1 MGWVRGILMMR
12 GSSLGWIVGAFSRDQ
27 YGTLREPA
35 LRMTIRGR
43 ILIGFL
49 IMSVIT
55 AAVGAYA
62 TMGVRNAGL
71 LVDKTFD
78 ESLMSINYARAAAT
92 DFAAMRA
99 AFARRWIAIDPGM
112 RAALDH
118 DIEKLNKSL
127 SQDIAIAAERSQSFR
142 AREAAQNVEK
152 AVEEWNSAC
161 ERLLGS
167 VKTDV
172 NWAALDRHA
181 AKVDDQID
189 LLVNY
194 TAGDGF
200 LYRQSARAAVAR
212 DVQLNIAS
220 IVLALLLSAL
230 VAGAL
235 ARRIVG
241 RVAVASRIA
250 EQIAAGKLDIVVPK
264 GGADELGGLLAA
276 MGAMRDNIKSM
287 MEREVAQ
294 RRSAQARLADALESS
309 QEGVVVVDANDSI
322 ALANAQAVDLLG
334 ISSNMLKPGTP
345 LAQLQPALEHAVA
358 SGQVLMRR
366 DGEPQATSEA
376 LMLDGRWLRV
386 SRSPTSDQGF
396 IVLCSDV
403 SHMKAQERSLL
414 ERKMQ
419 LEQVNVQ
426 LDLALNNM
434 AHGLCMFDS
443 ERRLII
449 CNDRYAKMYGL
460 PAELAKPG
468 TPLYAIMQ
476 YLIEKKTFAESGEE
490 TFAAINTRP
499 KDGYSQLV
507 KSFTDGRLVSISS
520 QGTADGGWVAI
531 HEDIT
536 ERQKAEAHIAHLAR
550 HDQLTDLPNRAFLRE
565 ELEKRLRRLRHGEK
579 FAVLWLDLDR
589 FKSVNDSLGHP
600 IGDKLLNAVA
610 TTLTNCVNGDDF
622 VARLGGDEF
631 AIVQANV
638 GRPEESGVLASRII
652 ERLGT
657 PYEIE
662 GQQLNIGV
670 SVGLAIAP
678 TDGKNADQLLKNADL
693 AMYRAKADGRGSY
706 CFFESEM
713 DARIQA
719 RRALELELR
728 SALAAGQ
735 LQLYYQPLVSAKTGE
750 VRCFEALLRWFHPRL
765 GAIPP
770 GEFIPLAE
778 ESGLIGPLGQWVL
791 RTACAEAAKWP
802 SRFRVAVNLSPI
814 QFKNLNLV
822 KSILGALAASGLPAS
837 RLELEITESV
847 LLEADSRT
855 LAILHELH
863 SLGIR
868 IVMDDFGTGFSS
880 LNYLRSFPFDKI
892 KIDQT
897 FVRDM
902 SKGRD
907 SVAIIKAIIDLG
919 RALHIEVVAE
929 GVETEQQ
936 LSLLLAEGC
945 TEMQGHYFSKPA
957 PIENFEKVL
966 TERNGRIELA
976 A

>member
-1 MGWVRGILMMR
+1 
-12 GSSLGWIVGAFSRDQ
+12 
-27 YGTLREPA
+27 
-35 LRMTIRGR
+35 MTIRGR
-43 ILIGFL
+43 ILIAFL
-49 IMSVIT
+49 VMSVIT

-99 AFARRWIAIDPGM
+99 AFARRWIATDPGM
-112 RAALDH
+112 RATLDH

-127 SQDIAIAAERSQSFR
+127 SQDIAIAAERSQSVR
-142 AREAAQNVEK
+142 AREAAENVEK
-152 AVEEWNSAC
+152 AVEEWNGMC

-167 VKTDV
+167 VKADV
-172 NWAALDRHA
+172 NWATLDRYA

-241 RVAVASRIA
+241 RVAVASKIA

-276 MGAMRDNIKSM
+276 MGAMRDNIKAM

-322 ALANAQAVDLLG
+322 ALANAQALDLLG
-334 ISSNMLKPGTP
+334 ISSNLLKPGTP
-345 LAQLQPALEHAVA
+345 LSQLQPALEHAVA

-396 IVLCSDV
+396 IVLCSDI
-403 SHMKAQERSLL
+403 SRMKAQERSLL
-414 ERKMQ
+414 ERKVQ

-434 AHGLCMFDS
+434 AHGLCMFDP
-443 ERRLII
+443 ERQLII
-449 CNDRYAKMYGL
+449 CNDQYAKMYGL
-460 PAELAKPG
+460 PSELTKPG
-468 TPLYAIMQ
+468 TPLYVIMQ
-476 YLIEKKTFAESGEE
+476 YLIDKKTFAESAEE
-490 TFAAINTRP
+490 TYTALNTRP
-499 KDGYSQLV
+499 KGGYAQLV
-507 KSFTDGRLVSISS
+507 KTFTDGRLVSISY

-550 HDQLTDLPNRAFLRE
+550 HDQLTDLPNRVFLRE
-565 ELEKRLRRLRHGEK
+565 ELDKRLRRLRHGEK

-610 TTLTNCVNGDDF
+610 NTLTNCVDGDDF

-631 AIVQANV
+631 AIIHADV

-652 ERLGT
+652 ERLDT

-662 GQQLNIGV
+662 GQQLNIGA
-670 SVGLAIAP
+670 SIGLAIAP

-706 CFFESEM
+706 CFFEAEM

-719 RRALELELR
+719 RRALEIELR
-728 SALAAGQ
+728 GALAAGQ
-735 LQLYYQPLVSAKTGE
+735 LQLYYEPLVNAKTGE

-770 GEFIPLAE
+770 GEFVPLAE

-791 RTACAEAAKWP
+791 RSACAEAAKWP
-802 SRFRVAVNLSPI
+802 ARFRVAVNLSPI

-929 GVETEQQ
+929 GVETEEQ
-936 LSLLLAEGC
+936 LSILLAEGC
-945 TEMQGHYFSKPA
+945 TEMQGYYFSKPA
-957 PIENFEKVL
+957 PIENFEKIL

>member
-12 GSSLGWIVGAFSRDQ
+12 GSTFGWIIGAFSRDQ
-27 YGTLREPA
+27 HGTLREPA

-43 ILIGFL
+43 ILIAFL

-99 AFARRWIAIDPGM
+99 AFARRWIATDPGM

-127 SQDIAIAAERSQSFR
+127 SQDIVIAAERSQSVR
-142 AREAAQNVEK
+142 AKEAAQNVEK
-152 AVEEWNSAC
+152 AVEEWNGAC

-167 VKTDV
+167 VKADV
-172 NWAALDRHA
+172 NWATLDRYA
-181 AKVDDQID
+181 VKVDDQID

-212 DVQLNIAS
+212 DVQLNIGS

-250 EQIAAGKLDIVVPK
+250 EQIAAGKLDIAVPK

-276 MGAMRDNIKSM
+276 MGAMRDNIRSM

-334 ISSNMLKPGTP
+334 ISSNLLKPGTP
-345 LAQLQPALEHAVA
+345 LSQLQPALEHAVA

-396 IVLCSDV
+396 IVLCSDI

-460 PAELAKPG
+460 PAELTKPG

-490 TFAAINTRP
+490 TFAAINARP

-550 HDQLTDLPNRAFLRE
+550 HDQLTDLPNRVFLRE
-565 ELEKRLRRLRHGEK
+565 ELEKRLRRLRHGDK

-610 TTLTNCVNGDDF
+610 TTLTNCVDGDDF

-638 GRPEESGVLASRII
+638 GRPEESGVLANRII

-662 GQQLNIGV
+662 GQQLNIGA
-670 SVGLAIAP
+670 SIGLAIAP

-706 CFFESEM
+706 CFFEAEM

-770 GEFIPLAE
+770 SEFIPLAE

-822 KSILGALAASGLPAS
+822 KSILGSLAASGLPAS

-902 SKGRD
+902 SRGRD

-929 GVETEQQ
+929 GVETEQE

>member
-1 MGWVRGILMMR
+1 MGWVRGIFIMR
-12 GSSLGWIVGAFSRDQ
+12 DSSVDWIVGLFSRDQ
-27 YGTLREPA
+27 HGTLREPA

-43 ILIGFL
+43 ILIAFL
-49 IMSVIT
+49 VMSIIT

-78 ESLMSINYARAAAT
+78 ESLMSINYARAAAA

-99 AFARRWIAIDPGM
+99 AFARRWIATDPGM

-118 DIEKLNKSL
+118 DIENLNKSL
-127 SQDIAIAAERSQSFR
+127 SQDITIAAERSQSAR
-142 AREAAQNVEK
+142 AREAAENVRK
-152 AVEEWNSAC
+152 AVEEWNSVC

-167 VKTDV
+167 VKAEV
-172 NWAALDRHA
+172 NWATLDRYA
-181 AKVDDQID
+181 AKVDDHID

-212 DVQLNIAS
+212 DVQLNIVS

-241 RVAVASRIA
+241 RVAVASRVA
-250 EQIAAGKLDIVVPK
+250 EHVAAGKLDIVVPK

-276 MGAMRDNIKSM
+276 MGSMRDNIKAM

-334 ISSNMLKPGTP
+334 ISSNLLKPGTP
-345 LAQLQPALEHAVA
+345 LSQLQPALEHAVA

-366 DGEPQATSEA
+366 DDEPQATSEA

-396 IVLCSDV
+396 IVLCSDI
-403 SHMKAQERSLL
+403 SRMKAQERSLL

-434 AHGLCMFDS
+434 AHGLCMFDP

-460 PAELAKPG
+460 SAELTKPG

-476 YLIEKKTFAESGEE
+476 YLVEKKTFAESGEE
-490 TFAAINTRP
+490 TFAAINARP
-499 KDGYSQLV
+499 RDGFSQLI
-507 KSFTDGRLVSISS
+507 KSFTDGRLVAISY

-550 HDQLTDLPNRAFLRE
+550 HDQLTDLPNRVFLRE
-565 ELEKRLRRLRHGEK
+565 ELEKRLRRLRHGDK

-600 IGDKLLNAVA
+600 IGDKLLTAVA
-610 TTLTNCVNGDDF
+610 STLTSCVDGDDF

-631 AIVQANV
+631 AIIQADV

-652 ERLGT
+652 ERLGA

-670 SVGLAIAP
+670 SIGLAIAP
-678 TDGKNADQLLKNADL
+678 IDGKNADQLLKNADL

-706 CFFESEM
+706 CFFEAEM

-719 RRALELELR
+719 PCARDRVAERVGGRPATTLLRAVGQRQNRRGAVLRGAAALVSSAARRDPAQRVYPACRRVRPHRAARPMGPAFGVRRGGQVARALPRRRQSVADPVQEPEFGQGYSWRARRVRTAGVSPRVGDHRIRAAR
-728 SALAAGQ
+728 SRLQDAGDPARAALA
-735 LQLYYQPLVSAKTGE
+735 
-750 VRCFEALLRWFHPRL
+750 RHPHRH
-765 GAIPP
+765 G
-770 GEFIPLAE
+770 
-778 ESGLIGPLGQWVL
+778 
-791 RTACAEAAKWP
+791 
-802 SRFRVAVNLSPI
+802 
-814 QFKNLNLV
+814 
-822 KSILGALAASGLPAS
+822 
-837 RLELEITESV
+837 
-847 LLEADSRT
+847 
-855 LAILHELH
+855 
-863 SLGIR
+863 
-868 IVMDDFGTGFSS
+868 
-880 LNYLRSFPFDKI
+880 
-892 KIDQT
+892 
-897 FVRDM
+897 
-902 SKGRD
+902 
-907 SVAIIKAIIDLG
+907 
-919 RALHIEVVAE
+919 
-929 GVETEQQ
+929 
-936 LSLLLAEGC
+936 
-945 TEMQGHYFSKPA
+945 
-957 PIENFEKVL
+957 
-966 TERNGRIELA
+966 
-976 A
+976 

>member
-1 MGWVRGILMMR
+1 
-12 GSSLGWIVGAFSRDQ
+12 
-27 YGTLREPA
+27 
-35 LRMTIRGR
+35 
-43 ILIGFL
+43 
-49 IMSVIT
+49 
-55 AAVGAYA
+55 
-62 TMGVRNAGL
+62 
-71 LVDKTFD
+71 
-78 ESLMSINYARAAAT
+78 
-92 DFAAMRA
+92 
-99 AFARRWIAIDPGM
+99 
-112 RAALDH
+112 
-118 DIEKLNKSL
+118 
-127 SQDIAIAAERSQSFR
+127 
-142 AREAAQNVEK
+142 
-152 AVEEWNSAC
+152 
-161 ERLLGS
+161 
-167 VKTDV
+167 
-172 NWAALDRHA
+172 
-181 AKVDDQID
+181 
-189 LLVNY
+189 
-194 TAGDGF
+194 
-200 LYRQSARAAVAR
+200 
-212 DVQLNIAS
+212 
-220 IVLALLLSAL
+220 
-230 VAGAL
+230 
-235 ARRIVG
+235 
-241 RVAVASRIA
+241 
-250 EQIAAGKLDIVVPK
+250 
-264 GGADELGGLLAA
+264 
-276 MGAMRDNIKSM
+276 
-287 MEREVAQ
+287 
-294 RRSAQARLADALESS
+294 
-309 QEGVVVVDANDSI
+309 
-322 ALANAQAVDLLG
+322 
-334 ISSNMLKPGTP
+334 MLKPGTP
-345 LAQLQPALEHAVA
+345 LSQLQPALENAVA

-396 IVLCSDV
+396 IVLCSDI

-414 ERKMQ
+414 ERKVQ

-434 AHGLCMFDS
+434 AHGLCMFDP
-443 ERRLII
+443 ERRLIV

-460 PAELAKPG
+460 PAELTKPG
-468 TPLYAIMQ
+468 TPLYAILQ
-476 YLIEKKTFAESGEE
+476 YLVEKKTFAESAEE
-490 TFAAINTRP
+490 TFGAINARP

-507 KSFTDGRLVSISS
+507 KSFTDGRLVSISY

-536 ERQKAEAHIAHLAR
+536 ERQKAEAYIAHLAR
-550 HDQLTDLPNRAFLRE
+550 HDHLTDLPNRVFLRE

-600 IGDKLLNAVA
+600 IGDKLLSAVA
-610 TTLTNCVNGDDF
+610 STLANCIDGDDF

-631 AIVQANV
+631 AIIQANV
-638 GRPEESGVLASRII
+638 GRPEESGVLANRII
-652 ERLGT
+652 ERLGA

-670 SVGLAIAP
+670 SIGLAIAP

-706 CFFESEM
+706 CFFEAEM

-719 RRALELELR
+719 RRALEIELR

-735 LQLYYQPLVSAKTGE
+735 LQLHYQPLVRAKTGE

-822 KSILGALAASGLPAS
+822 KSILGALAASGLSAS

-863 SLGIR
+863 SLGVR

-929 GVETEQQ
+929 GVETEEQ

-957 PIENFEKVL
+957 PIENFEKIL
-966 TERNGRIELA
+966 AERNGRIELA